1 MNYNTKQSIIT
12 CTPTLIN
19 RCADNKK
26 KRFIHQQNQ
35 KFQNRIKKPECKIFL

>member
-26 KRFIHQQNQ
+26 KTIYPPTKSEISKSN
-35 KFQNRIKKPECKIFL
+35 